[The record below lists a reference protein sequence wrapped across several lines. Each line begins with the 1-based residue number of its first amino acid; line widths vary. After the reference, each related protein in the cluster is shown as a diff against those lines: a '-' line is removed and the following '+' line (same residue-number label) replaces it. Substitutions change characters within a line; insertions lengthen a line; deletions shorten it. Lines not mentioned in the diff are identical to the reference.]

1 MTQSRKLREERLIR
15 SCARYEMRYAG
26 ERVGRVY
33 ADLRELMAHNFRR
46 QIRLRDVVDT
56 VVRRV
61 VARHGIARC
70 RWIWFFGFGR
80 EVWGRWRRWRS
91 KTLENEL
98 RIVLVKW
105 RQRGLEPEVLA
116 EIMARVII
124 ALERQRRFRGVR

>member
-1 MTQSRKLREERLIR
+1 
-15 SCARYEMRYAG
+15 
-26 ERVGRVY
+26 
-33 ADLRELMAHNFRR
+33 
-46 QIRLRDVVDT
+46 
-56 VVRRV
+56 

-98 RIVLVKW
+98 RIVLMKW

-124 ALERQRRFRGVR
+124 ALERQRRFRGMR